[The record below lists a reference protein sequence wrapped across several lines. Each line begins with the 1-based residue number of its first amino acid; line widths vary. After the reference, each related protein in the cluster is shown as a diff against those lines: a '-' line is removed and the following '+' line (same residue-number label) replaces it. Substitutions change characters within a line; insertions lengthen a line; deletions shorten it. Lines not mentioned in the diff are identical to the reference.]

1 MIEALN
7 LYRRLWVYI
16 RPYRWRILLS
26 VLASWGVA
34 ACDGTMAKMVQPF
47 VDRLVV
53 NKEQEMVILVPFII
67 LALQLGKAVFRYV
80 QEYFVR
86 TAGQLAI
93 QNIRNDVFSHSMQL
107 SMGYHTRTPTGVLM
121 SKVMNDVGVLQN
133 SLAEVL
139 VGLMRDAVTLVAL
152 TVVAFYTDWRMAGI
166 AFLVLPL
173 AAWPASAIGR
183 KIKHY
188 SRSGQGV
195 TANLTTVLEQS
206 FSGVKVIKA
215 FGTEAQ
221 EIAKFSEENRSLY
234 RLIRKVLKYDSAAAP
249 FIEALAGM
257 GAAAVI
263 WFGMERVMSGGM
275 TVGELFTIMAAIML
289 MYTPFKRLTR
299 LNNYLQQASSAAER
313 VFAIIDEP
321 LEIAEARDAVDLGRA
336 RGEVAFE
343 HVTFAYD
350 GEAVLRDFNLSASP
364 GEVIALVGPSG
375 AGKTTVAGLLSRFYD
390 PQEGRVCIDGH
401 DLRSLTL
408 ASLRR
413 NMALVDQETFLFND
427 TIANNIRYAVPQASD
442 EQVREAARQA
452 YADEF
457 ISQLPEG
464 YQTSIGDR
472 GLRLSGGQRQRLCIA
487 RALLTDAPV
496 LILDEAT
503 SALDTESEAMVQ
515 KALQNL
521 MRNRTTLVIA
531 HRLSTIMNANRIVV
545 MEAGCVRESGTHQQL
560 IASSGLYRK
569 LYEMQFQD
577 RE

>member
-1 MIEALN
+1 MIEVRA

-16 RPYRWRILLS
+16 RPYRGRVLLS
-26 VLASWGVA
+26 VVASWGVA
-34 ACDGTMAKMVQPF
+34 ACDGTLARMVQPF

-53 NKEQEMVILVPFII
+53 NKEHTMVIMVPFII
-67 LALQLGKAVFRYV
+67 LGLQFGKALFRFV
-80 QEYFVR
+80 QEYYVR
-86 TAGQLAI
+86 TAGQLAV
-93 QNIRNDVFSHSMQL
+93 QAIRNDVFTHTMRL
-107 SMGYHTRTPTGVLM
+107 SMGYHFRTPTGVLM

-139 VGLMRDAVTLVAL
+139 VGVMRDAITLVAL
-152 TVVAFYTDWRMAGI
+152 IGVAFYTDWKMAGI

-173 AAWPASAIGR
+173 AAWPVSRIGR

-188 SRSGQGV
+188 ARSGQAV

-206 FSGVKVIKA
+206 YSGVKVIKA
-215 FGTEAQ
+215 FGTEDQ
-221 EIAKFSEENRSLY
+221 EIAKFRAENSALY
-234 RLIRKVLKYDSAAAP
+234 RLIRKVFKYDSVAAP
-249 FIEALAGM
+249 FIEAVAGI
-257 GAAAVI
+257 GAAAVV

-275 TVGELFTIMAAIML
+275 TVGELFTVMAAIML

-321 LEIAEARDAVDLGRA
+321 IEIVQPVNAVELGRA
-336 RGEVAFE
+336 RGEVSFE
-343 HVTFAYD
+343 KITFAYD
-350 GEAVLRDFNLSASP
+350 GEPVLRDFSLTAQP

-375 AGKTTVAGLLSRFYD
+375 AGKTTVVGLLSRFYD
-390 PQEGRVCIDGH
+390 PQQGRVCLDGY
-401 DLRSLTL
+401 DLRTLSL

-413 NMALVDQETFLFND
+413 NLALVDQETFLFND
-427 TIANNIRYAVPQASD
+427 TIANNIRYAVPDASD
-442 EQVREAARQA
+442 EQVREAARLA
-452 YADEF
+452 YADDF

-464 YQTSIGDR
+464 YHTSIGDR

-487 RALLTDAPV
+487 RALLADAPV

-503 SALDTESEAMVQ
+503 SALDTESESMVQ

-521 MRNRTTLVIA
+521 MANRTTLVIA

-545 MEAGCVRESGTHQQL
+545 MDEGRVVESGTHQEL
-560 IASSGLYRK
+560 LANSGLYRK

-577 RE
+577 R